1 MVGESVMSE
10 ATASITVQTR
20 TARKNQALENPG
32 RGFANALLLALPLWG
47 VIGAAIWALA

>member
-20 TARKNQALENPG
+20 TGRKNQALENPG
-32 RGFANALLLALPLWG
+32 RGFANALLLAVPLWG
-47 VIGAAIWALA
+47 VIGIAIWALA